1 MSRVD
6 LVGQIFNRLT
16 VVKLSDKK
24 KGTIYFEDLS
34 LQDLLL
40 DTSTFIVKEV

>member
-6 LVGQIFNRLT
+6 LIGQTFNRLT

-24 KGTIYFEDLS
+24 KEQLTYGNVNVLVGIKILYM
-34 LQDLLL
+34 LLH
-40 DTSTFIVKEV
+40 IN